1 MLKNYLN
8 SSTAY
13 ALDCTPMVVLKKCEP
28 ELSYILDDFCLSEV
42 PFFQI
47 FRLFFPEY
55 SCLVSV
61 VTNVNSSLPCN
72 PFLYSL
78 KTSEK
83 RTSVQAYKR
92 TSVQAYSFLMLS
104 RGYKREHREVI
115 Q

>member
-8 SSTAY
+8 SSKAY
-13 ALDCTPMVVLKKCEP
+13 ALDCTPVIVLKKCEP

-42 PFFQI
+42 LFFQI

-61 VTNVNSSLPCN
+61 VTNVNSSLPGN

-83 RTSVQAYKR
+83 CTSLQAYKPTSVQACQR
-92 TSVQAYSFLMLS
+92 TVS
-104 RGYKREHREVI
+104 
-115 Q
+115 